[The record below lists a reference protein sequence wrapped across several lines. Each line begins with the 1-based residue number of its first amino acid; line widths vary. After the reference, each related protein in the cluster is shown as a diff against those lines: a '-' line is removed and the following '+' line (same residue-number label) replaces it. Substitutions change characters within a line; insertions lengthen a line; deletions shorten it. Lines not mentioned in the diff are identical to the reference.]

1 MERLVHVIPL
11 GWEYDR
17 VVLPVDSM
25 KAHRVYL
32 LSDPS
37 ENPLRAHYL
46 RKVTRRLRAGHIE
59 VKVVGV
65 DTFKDLLG
73 TMKSIS
79 RIIKLELAQ
88 GNRVFVNV
96 ATSGKIAAIAAT
108 LAAMAH
114 LPPERGLVYY
124 VAAGDY
130 PSTRKSQLAH
140 GIAKGMDGDPVPI
153 PLFKI
158 RLPDM
163 DCRIVLAELSAAP
176 DHTLAYRAM
185 IEAMRSKGVSGFE
198 SPPPEGTDRRRFR
211 TIENVRFYQRIVR
224 KLEREALV
232 SIVERGRARSLR
244 LTLAGAQVASMCG

>member
-1 MERLVHVIPL
+1 MVHIIPL

-17 VVLPVDSM
+17 VVQPVDSI

-32 LSDPS
+32 LCDPS
-37 ENPLRAHYL
+37 GQPVRAHYL
-46 RKVTRRLRAGHIE
+46 RKATRRFEACHIE
-59 VKVVGV
+59 VKSVSV

-73 TMKSIS
+73 TIRSIS
-79 RIIKLELAQ
+79 GIIQHELAQ

-114 LPPERGLVYY
+114 LPPDRGMVYY

-130 PSTRKSQLAH
+130 PSTQASQRLH

-158 RLPDM
+158 RLPDP

-176 DHTLAYRAM
+176 DQTLEYRA
-185 IEAMRSKGVSGFE
+185 IIGALRSRGVIGFE
-198 SPPPEGTDRRRFR
+198 SQPPEGRERRKFR
-211 TIENVRFYQRIVR
+211 TLENVRFYQRVVR